1 MENQS
6 KQNEVS
12 TKVVQWENNADGVRI
27 SEKDAEEFRAYKRQK
42 KLDEVIR
49 GIAKSQSSLLG
60 GEDVQRVCERAV
72 RLNQPAV
79 RLPAS
84 KLFQAKYYIGNRA
97 VRMDCIVGGNG
108 ETATKVKLCETKLA
122 LRKKAKEIT
131 LVVTPSWLDCCRYN
145 EIRKEVKAVRKLAKR
160 AYLKLR
166 VEKVY
171 SQTALSRLA
180 RLASEQ
186 KVQFFSVPYFEGCA
200 RLRLDLTNGCKL
212 EVSGVEDLETYKKLL
227 LAGVSRIVTDHAWEI
242 YSAWMREVSDLPALP
257 PKAPSSEKE
266 SSAKKA
272 LDGLGQALKTENEN
286 TTVHAKVQVCER
298 VYSDGKFV

>member
-1 MENQS
+1 MENQV
-6 KQNEVS
+6 KQNDVY
-12 TKVVQWENNADGVRI
+12 TKASMAVEANGGVRL
-27 SEKDAEEFRAYKRQK
+27 SEREAEEFRAYKRQK
-42 KLDEVIR
+42 KLDEITR
-49 GIAKSQSSLLG
+49 GISKSQSSLLS
-60 GEDVQRVCERAV
+60 GEDVQRVCDRAS
-72 RLNQPAV
+72 RLNQTAV

-84 KLFQAKYYIGNRA
+84 KLFQARYYIGNKA
-97 VRMDCIVGGNG
+97 VRMDCVIGGNG

-145 EIRKEVKAVRKLAKR
+145 EIRKEIRSVQRLTKR
-160 AYLKLR
+160 NVLKVR

-171 SQTALSRLA
+171 SQSALSRLA
-180 RLASEQ
+180 RLASEL
-186 KVQFFSVPYFEGCA
+186 KVQFLSVPYFEGCA

-242 YSAWMREVSDLPALP
+242 YSDWMRETVE
-257 PKAPSSEKE
+257 PSSATDKE
-266 SSAKKA
+266 QENGKT
-272 LDGLGQALKTENEN
+272 LDKLGQALQADNGGGNAPPKTTIRED
-286 TTVHAKVQVCER
+286 R